1 MLQRLVEHGLI
12 RGDRIGIDGHR
23 EMLERLAAESGI
35 ATAEDPIRLDRQRQG
50 KRRSNQDWTS
60 PSDPQA
66 KIAKTKDGRTRLAD
80 KPEHAVDLDTAV
92 IVAAEIHPANRS
104 DTTTLPQTLEA
115 APSTLVAV
123 DAGPTAEDPA
133 ELIADKGHHARD
145 GLKELE
151 DSAWKSRIAEKPDRR
166 EEGAGRPSLAWHDEA
181 RRAVHNN
188 RARLR
193 SGVAKETFK
202 RRAEPVERRFAL
214 TLMRLMIG
222 AGTPR
227 EFSARAS
234 AHLILLV
241 IAADTLTITLIV
253 TTGTEAAMLV
263 VSLEPDL
270 HD

>member
-1 MLQRLVEHGLI
+1 
-12 RGDRIGIDGHR
+12 
-23 EMLERLAAESGI
+23 MLERLAAESGI

-133 ELIADKGHHARD
+133 ELIADKGHPRATGSR
-145 GLKELE
+145 
-151 DSAWKSRIAEKPDRR
+151 SWKTAPGRAGSPRSRIAEKKVRGVHRWHGMPRPDARSTTTVPSCAQASPR
-166 EEGAGRPSLAWHDEA
+166 KRSSAGPSRSSAALPSPSTAVACVGHGSVAA
-181 RRAVHNN
+181 RTCAS
-188 RARLR
+188 AIR
-193 SGVAKETFK
+193 STSPAT
-202 RRAEPVERRFAL
+202 
-214 TLMRLMIG
+214 I
-222 AGTPR
+222 
-227 EFSARAS
+227 SARS
-234 AHLILLV
+234 C
-241 IAADTLTITLIV
+241 
-253 TTGTEAAMLV
+253 G
-263 VSLEPDL
+263 P
-270 HD
+270 